1 MEINIYVASLAD
13 YNAGR
18 LVGEWITL
26 NNKTY
31 NEVMQEIQDMLKGS
45 EEEIAEE
52 WAIHDYESPFA
63 ISECESIRE
72 LMDIVA
78 AYDDCEADEAA
89 KDAAAKIFDKG
100 DLEKIYNDFWEYYC
114 GQYNSLEDY
123 AEEIAIDHGYLD
135 NKDNNPLFNYI
146 DWSRFARDLKF
157 DGYKEVDGYIFRQ
170 W

>member
-18 LVGEWITL
+18 LVGEWINL

-31 NEVMQEIQDMLKGS
+31 DEVMQEIKEMLKKS

-52 WAIHDYESPFA
+52 WAIHDYESPFH
-63 ISECESIRE
+63 IDEYENIRE
-72 LMDIVA
+72 LMDIVE
-78 AYDDCEADEAA
+78 AYDNCDTDNDA

-100 DLEKIYNDFWEYYC
+100 DLEKVYNNFYDYYQ
-114 GQYNSLEDY
+114 GQYGSLEDY
-123 AEEIAIDHGYLD
+123 AEEIAIECGYLD
-135 NKDNNPLFNYI
+135 NKGSNPLFNYI
-146 DWSRFARDLKF
+146 DWGRFARDLEF
-157 DGYKEVDGYIFRQ
+157 DGYDEVDGHIFRQ

>member
-1 MEINIYVASLAD
+1 MKINIYVTSLAD

-18 LVGEWITL
+18 LVGEWISL

-31 NEVMQEIQDMLKGS
+31 DEVMKEVQEMLKKS
-45 EEEIAEE
+45 KEEVAEE

-63 ISECESIRE
+63 ISEYEFIRD

-78 AYDDCEADEAA
+78 AYDNCEADEAA
-89 KDAAAKIFDKG
+89 KDAAAKVFDKD
-100 DLEKIYNDFWEYYC
+100 DLEKVYNNFWDYYQ
-114 GQYNSLEDY
+114 GQYGSLEYY
-123 AEEIAIDHGYLD
+123 AEEMAIDRDYLD
-135 NKDNNPLFNYI
+135 DKGYNPLFSYI
-146 DWSRFARDLKF
+146 DWKRFARDLEF